1 MKGDRM
7 RESIKNQLGLQ
18 LAKLRLSLLMMKR
31 VTAS

>member
-18 LAKLRLSLLMMKR
+18 LAKLRLRLMLLKN
-31 VTAS
+31 AIA